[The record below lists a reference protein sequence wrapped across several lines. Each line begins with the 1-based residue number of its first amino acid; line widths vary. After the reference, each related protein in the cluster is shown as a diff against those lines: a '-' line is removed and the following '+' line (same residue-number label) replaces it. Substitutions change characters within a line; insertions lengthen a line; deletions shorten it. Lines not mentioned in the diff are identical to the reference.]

1 MNEYDQE
8 RRLNAIEVLKYGPVD
23 FKTGSNEYGRIF
35 PTDIVMLIRL
45 GDAEEYREGGRTW
58 LRLRDNDKRS

>member
-23 FKTGSNEYGRIF
+23 FKTGSNEHGRIF

-58 LRLRDNDKRS
+58 LRLKDNDK